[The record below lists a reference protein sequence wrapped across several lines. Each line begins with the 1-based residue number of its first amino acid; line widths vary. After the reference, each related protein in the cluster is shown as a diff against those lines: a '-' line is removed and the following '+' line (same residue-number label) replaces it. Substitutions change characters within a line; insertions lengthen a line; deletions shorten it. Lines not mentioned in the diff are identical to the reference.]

1 MNVGTE
7 SSVTPIAPSQV
18 ATTVQHLRRHFATG
32 VTRDAAWRVRQLE
45 ALKRLLVERE
55 RDIVN
60 AVKADLASTVR
71 QGPLFGCRVAAE
83 PAQQGHLRHQ
93 MQLGLDH
100 RLREASQTFGRGA
113 GLRGGLFRGSR
124 TGR

>member
-60 AVKADLASTVR
+60 AVKADLGRNEIDAW
-71 QGPLFGCRVAAE
+71 FGDVAPPKGDVEYA
-83 PAQQGHLRHQ
+83 LRHLKSWMKPQ
-93 MQLGLDH
+93 RRKVALVQVLELGGKSPVGT
-100 RLREASQTFGRGA
+100 ESAA
-113 GLRGGLFRGSR
+113 
-124 TGR
+124 